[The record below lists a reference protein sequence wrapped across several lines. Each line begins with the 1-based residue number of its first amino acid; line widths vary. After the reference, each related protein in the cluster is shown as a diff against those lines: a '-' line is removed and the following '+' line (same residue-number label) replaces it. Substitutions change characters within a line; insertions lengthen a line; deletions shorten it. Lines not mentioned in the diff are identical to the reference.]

1 VTAEADSRVNAPVD
15 ARPVDSHRRP
25 RLPEKGA
32 GLARKEKTV
41 ATTQFPSS
49 TSAVEATYRNL
60 STAELYE
67 HAIRNGE
74 ATVSAHGSLVVRT
87 GKHTGRSPQDKFI
100 VRERSSAGKIWW
112 GSVNQPISEEHYDR
126 LRARLM
132 KYIADRPIYSQ
143 DLYIGAHP
151 DHRRSLRVT
160 TETAWASIFARN
172 LFRLPP
178 AEDLRGFAPNFRI
191 IDVPS
196 FKADPATEGTRTET
210 AILLHLKRME
220 IIIVGTEYAGEI
232 KKSAFTVMNY
242 LLPDEG
248 ALPMHSSVNVG
259 SDDDPALF
267 FGLSGTGK
275 TTLSA
280 DPERSLIGDD
290 EHGWG
295 QDGLFNFE
303 GGCYA
308 KTIRLSPM
316 YEPDIFATTRRFG
329 TILENVDLDAVTR
342 ELDLDSERYT
352 ENTRGAY
359 PLEFIGN
366 ADPTGMT
373 GHPRNVVFLTAD
385 AFGILPPISRLTHEQ
400 AQYHFISG
408 YTAKLAGTEIGVTEP
423 RATFSAGFGAPFLPR
438 HPGEYASMLAA
449 SLEAYQVPVWLVNTG
464 WTGGPYGVGERMRID
479 HTRTMVRAALS
490 GALDS
495 VEYETDPVFGVAVPL
510 AVPGVPSS
518 VLRPRSTWSDAAAYD
533 EKARELAEMF
543 AENFEAY
550 ADGVPEEVRA
560 AGPRVDPP
568 APDRPKRIKRDE
580 APTD

>member
-1 VTAEADSRVNAPVD
+1 M
-15 ARPVDSHRRP
+15 
-25 RLPEKGA
+25 
-32 GLARKEKTV
+32 
-41 ATTQFPSS
+41 ATTHPPS
-49 TSAVEATYRNL
+49 TASALEATYPNL

-74 ATVSAHGSLVVRT
+74 GLVSAHGSLVVRT
-87 GKHTGRSPQDKFI
+87 GKHTGRSPKDKFL
-100 VRERSSAGKIWW
+100 VDEPSSRDKIWW
-112 GSVNQPISEEHYDR
+112 GEINQPMSEAHYDR
-126 LRARLM
+126 LRARVLAHL
-132 KYIADRPIYSQ
+132 ADRPTYSQ

-151 DHRRSLRVT
+151 AHRRSLRVH

-172 LFRLPP
+172 LFRNPP
-178 AEDLRGFAPNFRI
+178 AEDLADFTPNFTI
-191 IDVPS
+191 IAAPS
-196 FKADPATEGTRTET
+196 FLADPATEGTRSET
-210 AILLHLKRME
+210 AIVLHLARME
-220 IIIVGTEYAGEI
+220 ILIVGTMYAGEI

-242 LLPDEG
+242 LLPDEA

-259 SDDDPALF
+259 RAGDPALF

-295 QDGLFNFE
+295 ADGLFNFE

-329 TILENVDLDAVTR
+329 TILENVDLDEKTR
-342 ELDLDSERYT
+342 ELDLDSERFT

-385 AFGILPPISRLTHEQ
+385 AFGVLPPISRLTRDQ

-438 HPGEYASMLAA
+438 HPGEYAAMLAER
-449 SLEAYQVPVWLVNTG
+449 LERHDVPVWLVNTG
-464 WTGGPYGVGERMRID
+464 WTGGPYGTGERMRID
-479 HTRTMVRAALS
+479 YTRNMVRAALA
-490 GALDS
+490 GDLDD
-495 VEYETDPVFGVAVPL
+495 VPYEVDPVFGVEVPTV
-510 AVPGVPSS
+510 VPGVPSE
-518 VLRPRSTWSDAAAYD
+518 VLRPRDTWPDADAYD
-533 EKARELAEMF
+533 VKARELARLF
-543 AENFEAY
+543 AENFADY
-550 ADGVPEEVRA
+550 ADAVPAAVRD
-560 AGPRVDPP
+560 AGPHVD
-568 APDRPKRIKRDE
+568 
-580 APTD
+580 